1 MQKCAKF
8 ACADTLNW
16 GHRDKIDQ
24 SHWKWKHFMFENSVL
39 LYAKYFVSGCLRQL
53 LISKLEKKNLS
64 AAEKDMIVK
73 VQYKLCSY

>member
-1 MQKCAKF
+1 
-8 ACADTLNW
+8 
-16 GHRDKIDQ
+16 
-24 SHWKWKHFMFENSVL
+24 MFENSVL
-39 LYAKYFVSGCLRQL
+39 LYAKYFVSGCLCQL